1 MAVNDQSRPWE
12 TQFLLR
18 VGLVIYTVTVLI
30 GLFNGFH
37 FVEVPRAVLLTHLH
51 AGTLGWI
58 TLGAFAA
65 AFWLYSGTGARMD
78 DHARGVAL
86 AMAIAVPLYVA
97 AFLSGNLVLRAI
109 FGTPVLL
116 LIVGMAVYL
125 FRNIGSGPL
134 TAPRLGLLLSF
145 TVLVI
150 GSTIGV
156 LIQIQG
162 AANHTFLPDNA
173 IAGHAA
179 AQVAGYLV
187 LSALSIIDWRLNG
200 TKKLGWAGG
209 VQVVLLFMAGI
220 LVALG
225 ALLNIQPLLGAFIP
239 LAIIAALIF
248 LVRIGRKVVS
258 TNWMAATSTRHYAI
272 AVPWVIVNLVVTIIA
287 IVIAINVGFNN
298 APFNL
303 FIAADHAMF
312 IGVMTNVI
320 FGLIQD
326 YTADRVRTWPFTEDV
341 VFWVMNV
348 ALIGFVAALLLNQQ
362 WMEKFFVPFQGLAIL
377 VGIIAYSIRLAAPPA
392 TSVDTRAAMASAR

>member
-1 MAVNDQSRPWE
+1 MQDLDQSRPWE

-37 FVEVPRAVLLTHLH
+37 IVDLSRAVLLTHLH

-65 AFWLYSGTGARMD
+65 AYWLYAGAGATMD
-78 DHARGVAL
+78 GHARGVAM

-116 LIVGMAVYL
+116 LIVGMVVYL
-125 FRNIGSGPL
+125 LRNLGTGSMS
-134 TAPRLGLLLSF
+134 APRLGVLLAF

-156 LIQIQG
+156 LIQIQD

-179 AQVAGYLV
+179 AQVTGYLV
-187 LSALSIIDWRLNG
+187 LFAFSAIDWRLNG
-200 TKKLGWAGG
+200 VKPLGWAGG
-209 VQVVLLFMAGI
+209 IQVVLLFVAGI
-220 LVALG
+220 LVAIG
-225 ALLNIQPLLGAFIP
+225 ALLNIQPLLGIFIP
-239 LAIIAALIF
+239 LSIIALLIF
-248 LVRIGRKVVS
+248 LVRIGGKVLG
-258 TNWMAATSTRHYAI
+258 TNWLATGSARHYAI
-272 AVPWVIVNLVVTIIA
+272 AVPWVIVNIVVTIIA
-287 IVIAINVGFNN
+287 IVIAIKEGFNN

-303 FIAADHAMF
+303 FVAADHAMF

-326 YTADRVRTWPFTEDV
+326 YTNDRERTWPFTEDV
-341 VFWVMNV
+341 VFWVMNL
-348 ALIGFVAALLLNQQ
+348 ALVGFVAALLLNQQ
-362 WMEKFFVPFQGLAIL
+362 WLQKFFVPFQGLAIL
-377 VGIIAYSIRLAAPPA
+377 VGIIAYSMRLAAPRVTSA
-392 TSVDTRAAMASAR
+392 TRFAGA

>member
-209 VQVVLLFMAGI
+209 VQVVLLFTAGI
-220 LVALG
+220 LVAGIGNGDGREGMVSGRLIG
-225 ALLNIQPLLGAFIP
+225 TYLHGPVLARNPALADLLLSWAVGPVAP
-239 LAIIAALIF
+239 LAQPHVEALRADPVTRHVPIMILTARNLTAADKRQLN
-248 LVRIGRKVVS
+248 GHVS
-258 TNWMAATSTRHYAI
+258 TILSRGSTA
-272 AVPWVIVNLVVTIIA
+272 
-287 IVIAINVGFNN
+287 
-298 APFNL
+298 
-303 FIAADHAMF
+303 AADLVEHLRRLVP
-312 IGVMTNVI
+312 I
-320 FGLIQD
+320 
-326 YTADRVRTWPFTEDV
+326 P
-341 VFWVMNV
+341 
-348 ALIGFVAALLLNQQ
+348 VAA
-362 WMEKFFVPFQGLAIL
+362 
-377 VGIIAYSIRLAAPPA
+377 S
-392 TSVDTRAAMASAR
+392 